1 MRFNKI
7 PNRKNLGRISNFGRL
22 AISAIAIAV
31 ALGGCSTK
39 NPQIESERVASAS
52 GLKMSPEEC
61 EANAHIQEAAA
72 QDSDYRIQRGDQL
85 ALDFYMNPEFNDA
98 ATVNPDGKII
108 LRLVGPVQAAGM
120 TSDQLAS
127 SIDKA
132 YSTEL
137 RNPGASVH
145 LKNMPGRKIY
155 VQGEVA
161 KPGAFQLQP
170 GMTAVQALAMA
181 GGVTVDSDPASTV
194 LIRRDACGQ
203 SQGSKVDLAS
213 ALKQPGSAEDVAL
226 MSHDVVVVPPSK
238 IANVDR
244 WVKHYI
250 RDAMPVEPYFSPA
263 L

>member
-1 MRFNKI
+1 
-7 PNRKNLGRISNFGRL
+7 
-22 AISAIAIAV
+22 
-31 ALGGCSTK
+31 
-39 NPQIESERVASAS
+39 
-52 GLKMSPEEC
+52 MSPEAC
-61 EANAHIQEAAA
+61 EANANIQEAAA
-72 QDSDYRIQRGDQL
+72 QDTDYRIQRGDQL
-85 ALDFYMNPEFNDA
+85 ALDFYMNPEFNDL

-108 LRLVGPVQAAGM
+108 LRLVGPVQAAGF
-120 TSDQLAS
+120 TADQLAS
-127 SIDKA
+127 SLDKA
-132 YSTEL
+132 YSNEL

-155 VQGEVA
+155 VEGEVA

-170 GMTAVQALAMA
+170 GMTAVQALALA
-181 GGVTVDSDPASTV
+181 GGVTVDSDPSKTM

-203 SQGSKVDLAS
+203 SQGSNVDLAS
-213 ALKQPGSAEDVAL
+213 ALKQPGGSEDVAL